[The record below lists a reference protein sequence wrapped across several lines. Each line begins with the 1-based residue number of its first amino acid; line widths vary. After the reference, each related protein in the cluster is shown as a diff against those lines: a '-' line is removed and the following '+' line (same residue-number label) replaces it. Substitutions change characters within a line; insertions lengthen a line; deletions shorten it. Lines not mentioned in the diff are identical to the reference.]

1 MINAEHACVH
11 GGDFAGIFVLA
22 KVEALRHVPHHLSF
36 HKINGLGAYA
46 DVYIN
51 EVWDVARMLG
61 HPVVPPRPDIPPPPL
76 SRRDSPPWP
85 GPHSC
90 SRGAA
95 RVNQNGTALLGRA
108 YRAYQHP
115 HATSFSDFMA
125 MPRMSAKPKFKLPS
139 KAALLSVFEFTPNSE
154 TDGHLKAQLLACD
167 SPAPHAATTFDPTT
181 CKFSFEVL
189 LSPGRT
195 IVGEIMSNVP
205 LRLFGRVGPTLSLDP
220 TSDASSAIHPA
231 FAQLQAHLALTT
243 APICTLP
250 PLFPPTSP
258 VAPAFVIV
266 LDDSDDS
273 PAETA
278 ASARASQPPVAL
290 AAPPA
295 PAPPLAVT
303 AATPPTP
310 PVLAATASTP
320 PTPLA
325 PAVTTCTTDNRHLRR
340 HHPYSAV
347 AGRSCSTP
355 SFTKSSTKSKKM
367 KNSKEIASILNLPLA
382 SMPAPTEKSKIL
394 ALAEICDLDADSI
407 ISEAEAM

>member
-154 TDGHLKAQLLACD
+154 TDGHLKAQLLACSCNSLLYSLWPED
-167 SPAPHAATTFDPTT
+167 N
-181 CKFSFEVL
+181 EVV
-189 LSPGRT
+189 GRT
-195 IVGEIMSNVP
+195 LPLLPSVDCRYPPKSNVP

-250 PLFPPTSP
+250 P
-258 VAPAFVIV
+258 V
-266 LDDSDDS
+266 
-273 PAETA
+273 
-278 ASARASQPPVAL
+278 
-290 AAPPA
+290 PA
-295 PAPPLAVT
+295 PI
-303 AATPPTP
+303 
-310 PVLAATASTP
+310 TASP
-320 PTPLA
+320 
-325 PAVTTCTTDNRHLRR
+325 
-340 HHPYSAV
+340 
-347 AGRSCSTP
+347 ST
-355 SFTKSSTKSKKM
+355 F
-367 KNSKEIASILNLPLA
+367 
-382 SMPAPTEKSKIL
+382 
-394 ALAEICDLDADSI
+394 
-407 ISEAEAM
+407 